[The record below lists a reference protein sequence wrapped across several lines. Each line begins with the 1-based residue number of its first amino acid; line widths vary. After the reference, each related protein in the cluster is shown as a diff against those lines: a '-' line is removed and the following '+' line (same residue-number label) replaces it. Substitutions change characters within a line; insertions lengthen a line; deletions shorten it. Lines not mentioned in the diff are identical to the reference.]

1 MSGAGPRQDQESY
14 KGKKVLAGIVPQEEG
29 GPVKATWQLCLLFL
43 SHRTLNCIKRGG
55 FPPSGGAWWSVRGLK
70 AGGAEARSPA
80 TLSDQSSQPGPQNF
94 LVPTQSWEKWPSLGW
109 DAKPG
114 APEQGCAVF
123 TAGRE

>member
-55 FPPSGGAWWSVRGLK
+55 FPPSGGAWWS
-70 AGGAEARSPA
+70 A
-80 TLSDQSSQPGPQNF
+80 
-94 LVPTQSWEKWPSLGW
+94 
-109 DAKPG
+109 
-114 APEQGCAVF
+114 
-123 TAGRE
+123 